1 MYLSIYLS
9 ISLSLS
15 LCLKPVCSAFK
26 HTQMYIYI
34 YLSLS
39 LFLSLSLSIAPH
51 VVLIGMMHFLKAVP
65 PHQSLT
71 GERWDRL
78 WVPGALILGVL
89 VGAGELRA
97 IIMGI

>member
-1 MYLSIYLS
+1 M
-9 ISLSLS
+9 
-15 LCLKPVCSAFK
+15 
-26 HTQMYIYI
+26 
-34 YLSLS
+34 
-39 LFLSLSLSIAPH
+39 
-51 VVLIGMMHFLKAVP
+51 LIGMMHFLKAVP